1 VEEEVVRRV
10 LRLAALVAPVA
21 LASVA
26 TAGACA
32 KASSLLS
39 PSAARLGGA
48 GPDSFTIHVVT
59 SRGPFDIR
67 VHRDWAPRGAD
78 RLHYLTQAHY
88 YDGVRFYRVADHFV
102 AQFGLHG
109 DTAVS
114 HAWRA
119 RRIDDD
125 TVRHSNVRGTI
136 AYAAGGP
143 NTRTTQ
149 LFISYGDNSRLDQ
162 RGFAVVAQVV
172 SGMDVVDS
180 LHNGYGEA
188 APGGKGPTQERIMTE
203 GNAYLVKGF
212 PLLDYII
219 TARITQEW
227 RHR

>member
-1 VEEEVVRRV
+1 VRGV
-10 LRLAALVAPVA
+10 SRLAVLVA
-21 LASVA
+21 LAAVA
-26 TAGACA
+26 AAGACA
-32 KASSLLS
+32 KSPLPLLA
-39 PSAARLGGA
+39 PSAERLGEA
-48 GPDSFTIHVVT
+48 GPDSFTVHVVT
-59 SRGPFDIR
+59 SRGPFDIK

-78 RLHYLTQAHY
+78 RLHYLAQAHY
-88 YDGVRFYRVADHFV
+88 YDGVRFFRVVDNFV

-125 TVRHSNVRGTI
+125 TVKRSNVRGTI

-149 LFISYGDNSRLDQ
+149 LFISYTDNSRLDA
-162 RGFAVVAQVV
+162 RGFAVVAQVM
-172 SGMDVVDS
+172 SGMNVVDS
-180 LHNGYGEA
+180 LHKGYGEA
-188 APGGKGPTQERIMTE
+188 APGGKGPAQGRIVAE
-203 GNAYLVKGF
+203 GNAYLMKEF

-219 TARITQEW
+219 TARITREW